1 MFYTILVIAKL
12 FFSIY
17 IFFYS
22 QPAFVFH
29 LLRDFYIVHDH
40 VLAFLLLKDFLYPIK
55 LII

>member
-12 FFSIY
+12 FFLIY